1 MTNIA
6 FLISEIISERT
17 RRILM
22 GAADAARESGAR
34 IAVYPGRYLVSPGNR
49 KTVHPDYYQEMAVFQ
64 YLDKKNTDVIVM
76 DFKEIGKQASAQ
88 KKEAFLS
95 RFTSYP
101 LLMLQETEGHETVT
115 PVAGG
120 DYEQLGKNAVYDAI
134 KRAGAHEK
142 KEDTPAP
149 AASDKKEEQVFEGT
163 PLTTLSLAAHAL
175 LQQGVLPEENPYDAI
190 LTQAI
195 RFHISAGA
203 MFLFSEAVTHTE
215 QAPFRLPEKIL
226 CLSAVRKGKLVKT
239 KEAKE
244 IKSRDVVTYTEKLSP
259 DASAFIVNNL
269 FLGNRQ
275 LGVLVT
281 ELTPPM
287 MSPHINSLFLHI
299 VAGTIRLIANDQQIL
314 RTQDRLR
321 EHQEAL
327 DKDASV
333 LERLGNEDYLTKR
346 LNRRG
351 FFSQAYDLL
360 QKSFRSGTIAIV
372 AYIDIDSIKSIN
384 EFFGREEGDYTV
396 RRVADILSGVFGK
409 DSVLGRI
416 RGNEFAVV
424 LITEDEGKADVLK
437 EEMGAQN
444 MRLMSDQTKPYMIHL
459 QFSICSF
466 RFEDGLSLKQMLAET
481 DDNLQKVRQM

>member
-6 FLISEIISERT
+6 FLISEIISDRT
-17 RRILM
+17 RRILT
-22 GAADAARESGAR
+22 GAAEAARESGAR
-34 IAVYPGRYLVSPGNR
+34 IAVYPGRYLVSPGNK
-49 KTVHPDYYQEMAVFQ
+49 KTVHPDYYQETAVFQ
-64 YLDKKNTDVIVM
+64 YIDKKNTDVIVM
-76 DFKEIGKQASAQ
+76 DFQEIGKQASAQ

-95 RFTSYP
+95 RFASFP
-101 LLMLQETEGHETVT
+101 LLMLQETEGYDY
-115 PVAGG
+115 VAPAPDG
-120 DYEQLGKNAVYDAI
+120 DDEQLGRQAVYDAL
-134 KRAGAHEK
+134 KLAGGADK
-142 KEDTPAP
+142 KENPQ
-149 AASDKKEEQVFEGT
+149 AASVKKEEQMSEGT

-203 MFLFSEAVTHTE
+203 MFLFPEAVTHTE
-215 QAPFRLPEKIL
+215 QAPFGLPEKIL

-259 DASAFIVNNL
+259 DACIFIVNNL

-360 QKSFRSGTIAIV
+360 QKSFRAGTIAIV

-416 RGNEFAVV
+416 RGNEFAVL
-424 LITEDEGKADVLK
+424 LITEDEGKADILK

>member
-6 FLISEIISERT
+6 FLISEIISDRT
-17 RRILM
+17 ARILQ
-22 GAADAARESGAR
+22 GASEAARECGAR
-34 IAVYPGRYLVSPGNR
+34 IAVYPGRYLVSPGNK
-49 KTVHPDYYQEMAVFQ
+49 KTVHPDYYQETAVFQ
-64 YLDKKNTDVIVM
+64 YIDRKNTDVIVI
-76 DFKEIGKQASAQ
+76 DFQEIGKQASAR

-95 RFTSYP
+95 RFASYP
-101 LLMLQETEGHETVT
+101 LLMMQETEGYGSVTVS
-115 PVAGG
+115 PDG
-120 DYEQLGKNAVYDAI
+120 DEEQLGRNAVYDAL
-134 KRAGAHEK
+134 KLAGSGAEK
-142 KEDTPAP
+142 KTDTQEP
-149 AASDKKEEQVFEGT
+149 SVKKEEPAPEGT

-195 RFHISAGA
+195 RFRISAGA
-203 MFLFSEAVTHTE
+203 MFLFPEAVTHTE
-215 QAPFRLPEKIL
+215 QEPFILPETIL

-244 IKSRDVVTYTEKLSP
+244 IKSGDVVTYTEKLSP
-259 DASAFIVNNL
+259 DACIFIVNNL

-281 ELTPPM
+281 ELTPQL

-314 RTQDRLR
+314 RAQDRLR

-360 QKSFRSGTIAIV
+360 QKSFRAGTIAIV

-409 DSVLGRI
+409 ESVLGRI

>member
-6 FLISEIISERT
+6 FLISEIISDRT
-17 RRILM
+17 RRILA
-22 GAADAARESGAR
+22 GAADAARESGVR
-34 IAVYPGRYLVSPGNR
+34 IAVYPGRYLVSPGNK
-49 KTVHPDYYQEMAVFQ
+49 KTVHPDYYQETAVFQ
-64 YLDKKNTDVIVM
+64 YIDKKNTDVIVM
-76 DFKEIGKQASAQ
+76 DFQEIGKQASAQ

-95 RFTSYP
+95 RFASFP
-101 LLMLQETEGHETVT
+101 LLMLQETEGYDAVT
-115 PVAGG
+115 RLPDG
-120 DYEQLGKNAVYDAI
+120 DDEQLGKQAVYDAL
-134 KRAGAHEK
+134 KLAGG
-142 KEDTPAP
+142 T
-149 AASDKKEEQVFEGT
+149 DKKEPAPEAGAGKEEKTFEGT

-203 MFLFSEAVTHTE
+203 MFLYPEAVTHTE
-215 QAPFRLPEKIL
+215 QEPFLLPEKIL

-259 DASAFIVNNL
+259 DACIFIVNNL

-299 VAGTIRLIANDQQIL
+299 IAGTIRLIANDQQIL
-314 RTQDRLR
+314 RAQDRLR

-360 QKSFRSGTIAIV
+360 QKSFRAGTIAIV

-416 RGNEFAVV
+416 RGNEFAVI

-466 RFEDGLSLKQMLAET
+466 HFEDGLSLKQMLAET